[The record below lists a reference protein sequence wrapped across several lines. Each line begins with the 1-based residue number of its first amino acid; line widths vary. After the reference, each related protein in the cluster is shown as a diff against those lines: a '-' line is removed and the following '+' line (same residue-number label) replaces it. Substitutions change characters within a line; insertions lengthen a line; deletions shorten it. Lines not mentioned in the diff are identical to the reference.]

1 MKRFLKNTVLGAAS
15 LAALTACTS
24 MKTPQNIEAVE
35 TGKGYQSQYREP
47 AVARNSMGF
56 LQSSM
61 LNESSCLPEA
71 GGSREAIAAKW
82 GGPSLNGLLG
92 EKLSRNDMVQVTIDG
107 DDALSGTFV
116 VSRDGTLKLPY
127 LGAVPAQG
135 RTAVEVERMLSNAL
149 VSAQFYKNP
158 PRLTVRI
165 TDFASVVVG
174 VKGAVF
180 EPHAVEVGGIA
191 GDALDTGRQNALGAS
206 TEGRNLAAALRA
218 AGGVRP
224 DADLSS
230 VELHRA
236 GRVYR
241 MDLRGI
247 FDGTDPTDIM
257 MLSGDEI
264 VVKSRHCFQDELMR
278 PGPIS
283 PPGVSLFLSNLTQ
296 PATGNAVSAIGREV
310 RQTPYGTRF
319 MQAVVDSNCVG
330 GSKTTNANR
339 SAVLFSRNP
348 ITGVSVV
355 IERDIEDLLRR
366 GDRDDF
372 DPYVLPGDS
381 IACYDST
388 VTGIAEIG
396 RVLGVVGTGL
406 LLAQ

>member
-1 MKRFLKNTVLGAAS
+1 MS
-15 LAALTACTS
+15 LAAAATVSACTS
-24 MKTPQNIEAVE
+24 MRTPDNIEPVE
-35 TGKGYQSQYREP
+35 SGKGYQSQYREP
-47 AVARNSMGF
+47 VVARNSMEF

-61 LNESSCLPEA
+61 INESTCLPEA
-71 GGSREAIAAKW
+71 GGSLDVIPAKW
-82 GGPSLNGLLG
+82 SSPTLNPLLG

-107 DDALSGTFV
+107 DNALSGTFV

-135 RTAVEVERMLSNAL
+135 RTAVDVERILSAAL
-149 VSAQFYKNP
+149 VSAEFYNRP

-180 EPHAVEVGGIA
+180 EPHAVEIGGIT
-191 GDALDTGRQNALGAS
+191 GDALDAGRQNALGAS

-241 MDLRGI
+241 MDLRGV

-264 VVKSRHCFQDELMR
+264 VVKSRHCFQDDLMR

-296 PATGNAVSAIGREV
+296 PAAGNAVSAIGREV
-310 RQTPYGTRF
+310 RQMPYGTRF

-330 GSKTTNANR
+330 GAKTTNANR

-372 DPYVLPGDS
+372 DPYVLPGDAV
-381 IACYDST
+381 ACYDST

-396 RVLGVVGTGL
+396 RVLGIVGTGL
-406 LLAQ
+406 LIAQ